1 MVMAKT
7 RKTAATSSSKSS
19 LNLSLPLYLK
29 GLEEIKNT
37 KKCKTGPAQGSLI
50 ICAQKSVNTLK
61 KEIKSSL
68 HAYQLKKIKS
78 EGGFSMVVEA
88 KTGPMAIVIPV
99 VEDLENFDH
108 EGLIDESPYAS
119 TRNLVGAA
127 YLKLEAHGI
136 ESLHIHAQDLDY
148 DELLGSLLGIEMAHY
163 SFNTQPQVMKLSASY
178 SGQLP
183 KEALRDVLDNA
194 KAIGHSVNLAR
205 YLVDVPPS
213 EKRPDDYANA
223 VEKLFAKKYGMTVH
237 IWDEKKLEKENMN
250 CILAV
255 GRGSVQQPRMVHI
268 QYRPKLSKA
277 QEMEAKEPVAF
288 VGKGVTFDTGGLNLK
303 PGPAMRLMKKDMGGS
318 AALVGLAYWLSATK
332 STQPCDIYLSLAE
345 NSVGS
350 DSFRPSDILTARNGK
365 TIEIDNTDAEGRLV
379 MADALCVATEAKPQ
393 CVIDVS
399 TLTGAIKVGLG
410 CDIAGL
416 FTNNDDL
423 AFIMQSCSQVAGD
436 LVWRMP
442 LMPSGRQALKS
453 SFADMVNSASGF
465 GGAISAA
472 MFLKEFVG
480 ETPWA
485 HLDIFAWNNGPTG
498 AYRGAGGSGQA
509 VQLLAQFISQL

>member
-1 MVMAKT
+1 MAKT
-7 RKTAATSSSKSS
+7 TKSS
-19 LNLSLPLYLK
+19 AKAPKNSNAGLNLSLPIYLK
-29 GLEEIKNT
+29 ELSEIKAV
-37 KKCKTGPAQGSLI
+37 KKVKTGPAQGSLI
-50 ICAQKSVNTLK
+50 VCSQKSLAALK
-61 KEIKSSL
+61 KEIKTSL
-68 HAYQLKKIKS
+68 HSYQLKKLKNES
-78 EGGFSMVVEA
+78 GFSMVVEA
-88 KTGPMAIVIPV
+88 KSGPMAIVIPA
-99 VEDLENFDH
+99 VEDMENLDH

-127 YLKLEAHGI
+127 YLKLEAYGI

-148 DELLGSLLGIEMAHY
+148 DEVLGSLLGIEMAHY
-163 SFNTQPQVMKLSASY
+163 SFNTKPQKMKLSASY
-178 SGQLP
+178 SGALP
-183 KEALRDVLDNA
+183 KEALADVLENA
-194 KAIGHSVNLAR
+194 MAIGHSVNLAR

-213 EKRPDDYANA
+213 EKRPGDYAIG
-223 VEKLFAKKYGMTVH
+223 VEKLLSKKYGMTVN
-237 IWDEKKLEKENMN
+237 IWDEKKLARENMN

-255 GRGSVQQPRMVHI
+255 GRGSVQQPRLVHI
-268 QYRPKLSKA
+268 QYRPKLTKA
-277 QEMEAKEPVAF
+277 QQADAKEPVAL

-332 STQPCDIYLSLAE
+332 STTPCDIYLSLAE

-480 ETPWA
+480 DTPWA
-485 HLDIFAWNNGPTG
+485 HLDIFAWNNGATG